1 MSDFYQKYKKYKLKY
16 LLSKNKKKS
25 LFYFELKNYGP
36 DNQIII
42 VYANDKN
49 DAFNKIKE
57 ITSENI
63 FTYKSEY
70 ADHDVTIDDMKKII
84 LSEHIEPKKLSTPLW
99 FSFYNG

>member
-25 LFYFELKNYGP
+25 LFYFELKDYGP

-42 VYANDKN
+42 VSANDKN
-49 DAFNKIKE
+49 DAINKIKE
-57 ITSENI
+57 ITNEKV

-70 ADHDVTIDDMKKII
+70 SDRNMTINDVKEII
-84 LSEHIEPKKLSTPLW
+84 LDGNIEPKKISTPLW
-99 FSFYNG
+99 FSFHNG

>member
-49 DAFNKIKE
+49 DAVNKIKE
-57 ITSENI
+57 ITNEKV

-70 ADHDVTIDDMKKII
+70 ADHDVTIDDVKNII
-84 LSEHIEPKKLSTPLW
+84 LSDNIEPNKLSTPLW